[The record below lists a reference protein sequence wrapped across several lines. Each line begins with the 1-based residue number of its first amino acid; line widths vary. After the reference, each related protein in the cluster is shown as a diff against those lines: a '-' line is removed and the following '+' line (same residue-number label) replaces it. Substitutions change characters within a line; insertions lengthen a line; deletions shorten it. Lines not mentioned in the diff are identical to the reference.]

1 MARPVKF
8 EPQKNKKGKWQLN
21 IPAGYS
27 ETGQRHQPTFKTRKD
42 AEAAAKVYREKK
54 ASFGKQSKNIKPILA
69 EAAARAD
76 EILKPFGI
84 TILEAA
90 ERVAKLERQA
100 QKSVPMSEAV
110 AAFLETKENLSV
122 STLRDYRHMEETLN
136 NHFKGR
142 ILCEVSGQ
150 EIMEAAQSD
159 TGTASTFNRRI
170 DDTARF
176 LKWAARKPREWVDV
190 REIENFET
198 KTHKKGKIA
207 VLSPAEVEN
216 LLKTA
221 EEHYPDTVVAFVLMV
236 MMGIRPSEVEKM
248 YAEDI
253 TEDGVVVPD
262 EDEQTGEETKTGRRF
277 IQMTPI
283 VAEWLKEY
291 PPSKKIAP
299 PNWDRKY
306 KAVRRLAGWGV
317 VADLL
322 GAEYKKISGLPKWH
336 QDVLRHTAATIV
348 INLGKP
354 LTVLIF
360 EHGHTQGEAT
370 LKKHYLGRMTKRQ
383 ALSILAFGPK
393 GNRLKPQTISAA

>member
-21 IPAGYS
+21 VPAGYS

-54 ASFGKQSKNIKPILA
+54 ESFGNQSKSIKPMLA

-84 TILEAA
+84 TILDAA
-90 ERVAKLERQA
+90 KRVAKMERQA
-100 QKSVPMSEAV
+100 QKSLPISEAV
-110 AAFLETKENLSV
+110 TAFLETKENRSQ
-122 STLRDYRHMEETLN
+122 STLTAYRDMEKTLN

-142 ILCEVSGQ
+142 VLSEVSGQ
-150 EIMEAAQSD
+150 EIVEAVQSD
-159 TGTASTFNRRI
+159 TGAATTFNMRI
-170 DDTARF
+170 KNTGRF
-176 LKWAARKPREWVDV
+176 LKWAARKPREWVNV
-190 REIENFET
+190 REIESFET
-198 KTHKKGKIA
+198 KEHKKGKIA

-221 EEHYPDTVVAFVLMV
+221 EKHYPDTVVAFVLMV
-236 MMGIRPSEVEKM
+236 MMGVRPSEVEKM

-253 TEDGVVVPD
+253 TEDGVVIPY
-262 EDEQTGEETKTGRRF
+262 EDEQTGKATKTGRRF
-277 IQMTPI
+277 IHMTPI
-283 VAEWLKEY
+283 VAEWLKHY
-291 PPSKKIAP
+291 RPSKKIVP
-299 PNWDRKY
+299 PNWKRKY
-306 KAVRRLAGWGV
+306 NAVRRLAGWGL

-322 GAEYKKISGLPKWH
+322 GEKYKTISGLPKWH

-360 EHGHTQGEAT
+360 EHGHTQGETT

-383 ALSILAFGPK
+383 ALSILSFGPK
-393 GNRLKPQTISAA
+393 GNRLKPQIISAA